1 MLKKCLAF
9 FVLSIFVFLVCGCG
23 TLAGTA
29 VGAAVGAAKG
39 AQADWEATKKA
50 DQWFRENLW

>member
-1 MLKKCLAF
+1 MLRKCLAF

-23 TLAGTA
+23 TLA
-29 VGAAVGAAKG
+29 GAAVGAAKG